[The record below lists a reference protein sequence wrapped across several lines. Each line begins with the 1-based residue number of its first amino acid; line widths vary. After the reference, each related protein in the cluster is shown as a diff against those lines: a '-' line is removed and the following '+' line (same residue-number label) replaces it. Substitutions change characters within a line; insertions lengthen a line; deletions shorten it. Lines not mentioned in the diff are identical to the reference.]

1 MLIGQY
7 FVQFE
12 FYIIYMKIKKF
23 TNVNLYFLFVIPLT
37 MVLCNSNVETKLDNY
52 KTSNKMKI

>member
-1 MLIGQY
+1 MIIGQY

-12 FYIIYMKIKKF
+12 FYIIYMKIKEF

-37 MVLCNSNVETKLDNY
+37 MVLCNNNMETKLDNY